1 METENINSNLS
12 LRSLL
17 KCYKVISKIMEE
29 NKLKMDNS
37 FRRVQ
42 SWLSNA
48 ICNKL
53 SEEEL
58 KFLE

>member
-1 METENINSNLS
+1 METIVSSNLS
-12 LRSLL
+12 LRELL
-17 KCYKVISKIMEE
+17 KCYKTISKIMED

-42 SWLSNA
+42 SYLSNI